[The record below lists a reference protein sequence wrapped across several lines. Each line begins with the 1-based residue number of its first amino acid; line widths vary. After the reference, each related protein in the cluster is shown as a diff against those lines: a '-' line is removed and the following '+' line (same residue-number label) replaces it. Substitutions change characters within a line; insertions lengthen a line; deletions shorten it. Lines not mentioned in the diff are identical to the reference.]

1 MPRYWVIAPYENQEI
16 FDKVW
21 QFDLEN
27 NAISIGNWGAA
38 GDVSKM
44 ERDEIEKAVA
54 GAQPNRPPST
64 KALIANMIWRFYRE
78 IAVGDFIIARK
89 GLKIL
94 AGVGR
99 VTARAE
105 YIPGKNATI
114 EHPNFLAVDWQEEP
128 RGKVFPVT
136 VFRMFTL
143 AEISKDQFAQL
154 TEGVTAQGASQADDA
169 TDEIALGP
177 EQYVFALEKYLEEFI
192 VSNFNAV
199 FKKKMHV
206 YEDTQ
211 GNKGQQYQTD
221 VGPIDI
227 LAVEADSN
235 SFIVIELK
243 KARTSDQVV
252 GQILRYMGWVKK
264 NLCKDGQGV
273 KGIVICREVDE
284 KLSYALDMT
293 KGLGIEIKYYEVKFS
308 LSETSIPP
316 SKGEA

>member
-1 MPRYWVIAPYENQEI
+1 MPRYWVIAPYENQEL

-21 QFDLEN
+21 QFDLDN
-27 NAISIGNWGAA
+27 NTISIGTWGAP
-38 GDVSKM
+38 GDVSRM
-44 ERDEIEKAVA
+44 DRDGIEKAIA
-54 GAQPNRPPST
+54 GANPNRPPST
-64 KALIANMIWRFYRE
+64 KALIANMIHKFYRE
-78 IAVGDFIIARK
+78 ILPGDFIIARK

-105 YIPGKNATI
+105 YIPGKNPTI
-114 EHPNFLAVDWQEEP
+114 EHPNFLGVEWLAEP

-143 AEISKDQFAQL
+143 AEIPEAQFAQL
-154 TEGVTAQGASQADDA
+154 TEGSNAQTASQADDA
-169 TDEIALGP
+169 IDEITLGP

-199 FKKKMHV
+199 FKKKMHI

-211 GNKGQQYQTD
+211 GNKAQQYQTE

-273 KGIVICREVDE
+273 KGIVICREADE

-308 LSETSIPP
+308 LGETPIAP
-316 SKGEA
+316 SKGDA